1 MFEGTSGI
9 DARNTHVEFT
19 GEVLTIPVSE
29 EMLGRAF
36 NGSGK
41 PIDRGPPV
49 LPEDYLDI
57 TGPSHMRAAFD
68 MQRIARSGTRI
79 TSPRISP
86 GPTHGMQHSSLRFT
100 RTAMHR
106 ARARMHVHTLAQ
118 TRAHAHRVGRASPR
132 M

>member
-1 MFEGTSGI
+1 VGNFAAARRNQVFEGTSGI
-9 DARNTHVEFT
+9 DARNTKCEFT

-57 TGPSHMRAAFD
+57 TGGP
-68 MQRIARSGTRI
+68 IAT
-79 TSPRISP
+79 TSI
-86 GPTHGMQHSSLRFT
+86 QHSNYAPGREPCVQMVSLITGPSSDMTLT
-100 RTAMHR
+100 RTC
-106 ARARMHVHTLAQ
+106 
-118 TRAHAHRVGRASPR
+118 
-132 M
+132 